1 MCAARQ
7 YNAGVWNTRVGTHCD
22 SFTQRISLRTQSIS
36 LRTQRISLHAR
47 ACHRRLATA
56 PRRIQLREVQLP
68 VGGLQRRLQSKAI
81 PKTANTETITQ
92 PIRLQA
98 QIKALARVLGLGCRP
113 AA

>member
-7 YNAGVWNTRVGTHCD
+7 YNAGVWNTRVGAHCD
-22 SFTQRISLRTQSIS
+22 SFTQRIS